1 MPTSLQYKPMLCQK
15 VMELDMTHGN
25 FDSVIS
31 LSEEVRAEL
40 KWWVQNLQLRK
51 GRPIFFFPAQY
62 LFLSDSSL
70 EKWVTF
76 ARVKKERVFGHYQK
90 S

>member
-40 KWWVQNLQLRK
+40 K
-51 GRPIFFFPAQY
+51 
-62 LFLSDSSL
+62 
-70 EKWVTF
+70 
-76 ARVKKERVFGHYQK
+76 
-90 S
+90 